1 MVSVEEA
8 KNLLFNQV
16 FKSESVGIDISDSSG
31 MVLAEDIFSPI
42 NQPEFDNSSMDG
54 YALASTDDLEQ
65 RKFEVIGEIKA
76 GGSANFNL
84 NPGQAVRIFT
94 GAALPDGADSIVIQ
108 EKVEA
113 KEGYI
118 YLTEPYKKG
127 AFIRTAGSMMKK
139 GELALQKGFVLN
151 PASIGFLASMGIFEV
166 KVYENPKVSILTTGD
181 EIVKP
186 GMDLKPGQIYESNS
200 FSLAASLNQM
210 GIKPKHILSATDQ
223 KEDLRNQIGTGL
235 DGSDILILTGGI
247 SVGKYDLVY
256 ETLKEFGVETIFYKV
271 AQKPGKPFFAGKLN
285 DKFIFAL
292 PGNPAA
298 VLVCFY
304 QYVYPV
310 IKSIQGFEKVE
321 LPKAYKK
328 LLKTIKSNEDRAQF
342 MRAKVTEEG
351 VMPLEGQDSF
361 MLYSFAL
368 ANALIYV
375 PNGTEIIKENQ
386 MVEVHL
392 LPS

>member
-1 MVSVEEA
+1 MLTVEEA

-16 FKSESVGIDISDSSG
+16 STSEPEEIDISSSLG
-31 MVLAEDIFSPI
+31 CALAVDIFSPI

-54 YALASTDDLEQ
+54 YAVASMKENGNL
-65 RKFEVIGEIKA
+65 KFEIVGEVKA
-76 GGSANFNL
+76 GSSENYIL
-84 NPGQAVRIFT
+84 KPGQAVRIFT
-94 GAALPDGADSIVIQ
+94 GAKMPDGADSIVIQ
-108 EKVEA
+108 EKVEV
-113 KEGYI
+113 KDVYI
-118 YLTEPYKKG
+118 FLNETYKKG

-139 GELALQKGFVLN
+139 GDLALKKGFVLN
-151 PASIGFLASMGIFEV
+151 PASIGFLASMGIFKV
-166 KVYENPKVSILTTGD
+166 KVYKNPEVSILTTGD
-181 EIVKP
+181 EIMKP

-200 FSLAASLNQM
+200 FSLSSSLKQM
-210 GIKPKHILSATDQ
+210 GIVPKAILTATDQ
-223 KEDLRNQIGTGL
+223 KEDLRNQIETGL
-235 DGSDILILTGGI
+235 SGSDILILTGGI
-247 SVGKYDLVY
+247 SVGKYDLVH

-271 AQKPGKPFFAGKLN
+271 AQKPGKPFFAGRLD

-304 QYVYPV
+304 EYVYSV
-310 IKSIQGFEKVE
+310 IRTIQGFEKAE

-361 MLYSFAL
+361 MLYSFAM

-375 PNGTEIIKENQ
+375 PNGTEIIKENE

-392 LPS
+392 LP

>member
-1 MVSVEEA
+1 MLTVEEA

-16 FKSESVGIDISDSSG
+16 SKSEPVEIDISYSLG
-31 MVLAEDIFSPI
+31 CVLSVDIISPI

-54 YALASTDDLEQ
+54 YAVASIDDLEQ

-76 GGSANFNL
+76 GDPNNFNL
-84 NPGQAVRIFT
+84 KSGQAVRIFT
-94 GAALPDGADSIVIQ
+94 GAIVPDTADSIVIQ

-113 KEGYI
+113 KDGFI
-118 YLTEPYKKG
+118 YLKESYKKG
-127 AFIRTAGSMMKK
+127 AFIRTSGSMMKK
-139 GELALQKGFVLN
+139 GDLALEAGFVFN
-151 PASIGFLASMGIFEV
+151 PAAIGFLASMGIFKV
-166 KVYENPKVSILTTGD
+166 KVYKNPEVSIITTGD
-181 EIVKP
+181 EIMKP
-186 GMDLKPGQIYESNS
+186 GTDLKPGQIYESNS
-200 FSLAASLNQM
+200 FSLAASLKQM
-210 GIKPKHILSATDQ
+210 GIEPTHILTATDQ
-223 KEDLRNQIGTGL
+223 KEDLKNQIKIGL
-235 DGSDILILTGGI
+235 NSSDILILTGGI

-256 ETLKEFGVETIFYKV
+256 EILKEFGVETIFYKV
-271 AQKPGKPFFAGKLN
+271 AQKPGKPFFAGRLN

-304 QYVYPV
+304 EYVYPV
-310 IKSIQGFEKVE
+310 IRTMQGFTKTQLQV
-321 LPKAYKK
+321 LNLK

-342 MRAKVTEEG
+342 IRAKVTEEG

-361 MLYSFAL
+361 MLYSFAM

-375 PNGTEIIKENQ
+375 PNGTEIINENE

-392 LPS
+392 LP

>member
-16 FKSESVGIDISDSSG
+16 FKSESVGMDISDSLG

-118 YLTEPYKKG
+118 YLTESYKKG
-127 AFIRTAGSMMKK
+127 TFIRTAGSMMKK
-139 GELALQKGFVLN
+139 GELALQRGFVLN
-151 PASIGFLASMGIFEV
+151 PASIGFLASMGIFKI
-166 KVYENPKVSILTTGD
+166 KVYKNPEVSILTTGD

-186 GMDLKPGQIYESNS
+186 GMDLKSGQIYESNS
-200 FSLAASLNQM
+200 FSLAASLKQM
-210 GIKPKHILSATDQ
+210 GIKPKSSLTATDQ
-223 KEDLRNQIGTGL
+223 KEDLRNQIEIGL
-235 DGSDILILTGGI
+235 DGSNILILTGGI
-247 SVGKYDLVY
+247 SVGKYDLVF

-304 QYVYPV
+304 EYVYSV
-310 IKSIQGFEKVE
+310 MRTIQGFEKAE

-361 MLYSFAL
+361 MLHSFAL

-375 PNGTEIIKENQ
+375 PNGKDILMENE

-392 LPS
+392 LPF